1 MGVLSSKDG
10 SANMPDGS
18 SNVDMQYSSNL
29 HQDLYRRSL
38 DGYDT
43 VNSAQNDLLLSFN
56 DGDPNHN
63 PSNNTDMSI
72 GGINNNN
79 DNNNNNTDD
88 LVSVFRWEH
97 GGNAVFISGTF
108 NGWKENIPMHRS
120 GNDFSYI
127 CTLPRGKYIYK
138 FLVDGE
144 WRFSPDQPTLA
155 DAQGKVNNM
164 LDLTQSRSTLDET
177 KDFRSH
183 IVPEEE
189 LGQDIPSPEQYD
201 QEPPYLPSQL
211 RHIILNHTA
220 PEVHGVH
227 LPIPQ
232 HVTLNHLYCTAI
244 KDRLI
249 VLGVTNRYREKF
261 VTTITYSLQD
271 NTFDEVASQHRNL
284 MKQNA
289 EIEKQFNEHRNG
301 AHNQL
306 SQSLT

>member
-10 SANMPDGS
+10 SASIPDGS
-18 SNVDMQYSSNL
+18 ANVDMQYSSNL

-43 VNSAQNDLLLSFN
+43 VNANQNDLILSFN

-63 PSNNTDMSI
+63 LSNNNSEMSNTNRN
-72 GGINNNN
+72 GGNAA
-79 DNNNNNTDD
+79 DE

-97 GGNAVFISGTF
+97 GGNTVFISGTF

-155 DAQGKVNNM
+155 DAQGNVNNM
-164 LDLTQSRSTLDET
+164 LDLTLFRSTLDET

-183 IVPEEE
+183 IVPDEE
-189 LGQDIPSPEQYD
+189 LGQDIPPPEQYD
-201 QEPPYLPSQL
+201 QEPPYLPAQL

-261 VTTITYSLQD
+261 VTTITYGLQD
-271 NTFDEVASQHRNL
+271 NTFDEVATQHRNL

-289 EIEKQFNEHRNG
+289 EIKKQYNEHRNG
-301 AHNQL
+301 THHNQL
-306 SQSLT
+306 SQSLS

>member
-10 SANMPDGS
+10 SASAMGDGGPS
-18 SNVDMQYSSNL
+18 DMQYSSNL

-43 VNSAQNDLLLSFN
+43 MNTEQNDLILAFN
-56 DGDPNHN
+56 DGDRNHN
-63 PSNNTDMSI
+63 L
-72 GGINNNN
+72 GKN
-79 DNNNNNTDD
+79 DAGSSGNAGTNKTEE

-127 CTLPRGKYIYK
+127 CSLPRGKYIYK

-144 WRFSPDQPTLA
+144 WRFSPDQPTVA
-155 DAQGKVNNM
+155 DAKGNVNNM
-164 LDLTQSRSTLDET
+164 LDLTNFRSMLDET
-177 KDFRSH
+177 KDFSAH

-189 LGQDIPSPEQYD
+189 LGQDIPSPQQYD
-201 QEPPYLPSQL
+201 QEPPYLPAQL

-271 NTFDEVASQHRNL
+271 NTFDEVAAQHRNL
-284 MKQNA
+284 VKQNA
-289 EIEKQFNEHRNG
+289 EIEKQLNEHRN
-301 AHNQL
+301 ASHNL
-306 SQSLT
+306 SQSLS